1 MELKDFDKLIKR
13 DFENGAILEEIR
25 SVFKERDSFRER
37 EWKKECTCVDEV
49 GQCSYCQEMKYGVQK
64 GDNKIP
70 DYIVTFGKYSGQD
83 ISMVPRGYL
92 IWVQENLIEDENS
105 WMKQVEKDEME
116 EAIEIEFAQRDRS
129 HSNF

>member
-1 MELKDFDKLIKR
+1 M
-13 DFENGAILEEIR
+13 
-25 SVFKERDSFRER
+25 
-37 EWKKECTCVDEV
+37 
-49 GQCSYCQEMKYGVQK
+49 
-64 GDNKIP
+64 
-70 DYIVTFGKYSGQD
+70 TFGKYSGQD